1 MGSPHT
7 SSLRWTAITVRVL
20 LALLAAVTAY
30 EIGRTAVTGGV
41 NAFGSLGDRSLVCA
55 TAPGL
60 LSVPGNM
67 AEDPKLRAAFDASI
81 AVPSRPFMYPLAQG
95 AEVNEP
101 IPSLCRDDSG
111 FAAQLLYQSS
121 RFATPAV
128 LLAGLVLLERLISR
142 ARREGGFDVAVVARL
157 RFLGLFLA
165 AGTLV
170 SSLYT
175 AIAETGLA
183 ASMVA
188 TALRRPWEHALHSC
202 SVPWAFLVAGIGLV
216 VMARVVRVGASMRE
230 ELEGTV

>member
-1 MGSPHT
+1 MSSPQA
-7 SSLRWTAITVRVL
+7 SSLKWTVITVRVL
-20 LALLAAVTAY
+20 LALFVAVTAY
-30 EIGRTAVTGGV
+30 EIGRAVVTGGE
-41 NAFGSLGDRSLVCA
+41 NAFGSRGTQSLVCA
-55 TAPGL
+55 TGPGA
-60 LSVPGNM
+60 LSVPGNFT
-67 AEDPKLRAAFDASI
+67 EDSRLLAAMDAST
-81 AVPSRPFMYPLAQG
+81 SGPFMYPLAQG

-101 IPSLCRDDSG
+101 IPQLCRDDSSV
-111 FAAQLLYQSS
+111 ATQLLYQSS
-121 RFATPAV
+121 RFATTAV

-142 ARREGGFDVAVVARL
+142 ARREGGFDVAVVTRL

-183 ASMVA
+183 ESMVA
-188 TALRRPWEHALHSC
+188 TTIRRPWEYALHNWSL
-202 SVPWAFLVAGIGLV
+202 PWAFLVAGIGLV